1 MDGTMIIPIEQ
12 QAAAVEISAVN
23 MRGHIENLQQLIARN
38 KRSAAELDIFV
49 DRLPA
54 LEAAAK
60 TLRWMATNEAS
71 IRKAVA

>member
-1 MDGTMIIPIEQ
+1 MMIPIEQ

-23 MRGHIENLQQLIARN
+23 LQGHVDNLRNLVASN
-38 KRSAAELDIFV
+38 KRSAAELQVYV

-60 TLRWMATNEAS
+60 TLRWMASNEAT

>member
-1 MDGTMIIPIEQ
+1 MTIPIEQ
-12 QAAAVEISAVN
+12 QVAAVEISAVN
-23 MRGHIENLQQLIARN
+23 MRGHIDNLQQLVARN
-38 KRSAAELDIFV
+38 KRPAAELDIFI

>member
-1 MDGTMIIPIEQ
+1 MIPIEQ
-12 QAAAVEISAVN
+12 QAAAVEVSAAN
-23 MRGHIENLQQLIARN
+23 LRGHIDNLEHLIARN
-38 KRSAAELDIFV
+38 KRSAAELEIFV

-71 IRKAVA
+71 IRRAVA

>member
-1 MDGTMIIPIEQ
+1 MIIPIEL
-12 QAAAVEISAVN
+12 QAVAVEISAVN
-23 MRGHIENLQQLIARN
+23 LRGHIENLEHLVAHN
-38 KRSAAELDIFV
+38 KRSAAELEIFI

>member
-1 MDGTMIIPIEQ
+1 MTIPIEQ
-12 QAAAVEISAVN
+12 QAAAVEVSAVN
-23 MRGHIENLQQLIARN
+23 MRGHIDNLQQLVARN
-38 KRSAAELDIFV
+38 KRTAAELEIFV

-71 IRKAVA
+71 IRRAVA